1 MISLEKKQIEILKK
15 IQKFFLKFKNL
26 RENISYFDLL
36 YLCPYGQSRGTAKVL
51 SFFNKSLS
59 IKILIISIVKDIYKL
74 LKIGKFHYISARKT
88 ESYKT
93 LIINWASIKDFDK
106 NGNFYDKHFNINSSK
121 CENVHWL
128 LIYSSS
134 NFPEKISKNI
144 SLIFNQKKKFNIQ
157 LILQIIYNF
166 FSKKKKLKFFFQEF
180 TYMTQL
186 ANFLGEIIP
195 NLIDDKILK
204 VLTPYEGQPFQN
216 SVYKEVNNLNK
227 KIKTVG
233 FIHSYPIGLPSN
245 LFKRDGHPKQLIVSS
260 LSQKFCMTKHL
271 NWSEKD
277 IKILPSARLLK
288 KNNFKMEN
296 KIFLPIQF
304 SDPGL
309 IIFTLKSLIFKE
321 KLNLKNIQIR
331 NHPSCSK
338 SPKHIKLIKSLKEV
352 VKKFSLSKKK
362 IRNVSIFIGPTGSV
376 IEALARNVKVYH
388 ICEIPELESYHKKIW
403 KYIESFEIDNNLFEY
418 KLIGKNKLINFGKHL
433 DLYKKYFY

>member
-88 ESYKT
+88 KSYKT

-166 FSKKKKLKFFFQEF
+166 FSKKKKIKVFFSGI
-180 TYMTQL
+180 Y
-186 ANFLGEIIP
+186 
-195 NLIDDKILK
+195 
-204 VLTPYEGQPFQN
+204 
-216 SVYKEVNNLNK
+216 
-227 KIKTVG
+227 
-233 FIHSYPIGLPSN
+233 
-245 LFKRDGHPKQLIVSS
+245 
-260 LSQKFCMTKHL
+260 
-271 NWSEKD
+271 
-277 IKILPSARLLK
+277 
-288 KNNFKMEN
+288 
-296 KIFLPIQF
+296 
-304 SDPGL
+304 
-309 IIFTLKSLIFKE
+309 
-321 KLNLKNIQIR
+321 
-331 NHPSCSK
+331 
-338 SPKHIKLIKSLKEV
+338 
-352 VKKFSLSKKK
+352 
-362 IRNVSIFIGPTGSV
+362 
-376 IEALARNVKVYH
+376 
-388 ICEIPELESYHKKIW
+388 
-403 KYIESFEIDNNLFEY
+403 
-418 KLIGKNKLINFGKHL
+418 
-433 DLYKKYFY
+433 LYDAIS